1 MLVLEGGGSPFVNS
15 LELVVFVACW
25 FWVGL
30 VWLLVWVLGTGF
42 ALVAGTG

>member
-1 MLVLEGGGSPFVNS
+1 MLVLEGGGSPFF
-15 LELVVFVACW
+15 EQPGLVVFVACW

-42 ALVAGTG
+42 ALGAGTG